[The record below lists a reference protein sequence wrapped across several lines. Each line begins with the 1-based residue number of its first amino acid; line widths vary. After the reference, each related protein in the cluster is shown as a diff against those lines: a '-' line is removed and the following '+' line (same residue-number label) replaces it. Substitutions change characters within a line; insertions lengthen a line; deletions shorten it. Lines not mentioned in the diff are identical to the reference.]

1 MIAMNL
7 KEHKAPN
14 EPDTI
19 GTAQE
24 ALQRAQTYLRVGQ
37 NADSPPMTGRE
48 LFELIGMIA
57 VGWAAGGLIG
67 VLLRFAAKMVLP

>member
-1 MIAMNL
+1 
-7 KEHKAPN
+7 
-14 EPDTI
+14 
-19 GTAQE
+19 
-24 ALQRAQTYLRVGQ
+24 
-37 NADSPPMTGRE
+37 MTGRE